1 MIEHFKQGSR
11 YEGTKYQDMRH
22 GQGKFFYQDG
32 GMYEGNFINKEGN
45 WKFNKMDGFGKLYY
59 QSGKIAY
66 EGNWSED
73 QFQGF
78 GNFSSHLGKLHNEEP
93 DQLE

>member
-1 MIEHFKQGSR
+1 
-11 YEGTKYQDMRH
+11 
-22 GQGKFFYQDG
+22 
-32 GMYEGNFINKEGN
+32 
-45 WKFNKMDGFGKLYY
+45 MDGYGKLYY

-78 GNFSSHLGKLHNEEP
+78 GMCLLILGKLYNEDP
-93 DQLE
+93 DQLQEPFDYENFDLID